1 MRTMNWQDNIRL
13 WRQLPAQEQLR
24 RRLARSPEQV
34 WQSMAFERQPVS
46 LQRLQARHER
56 LMAQLAVSTLRK
68 DG

>member
-1 MRTMNWQDNIRL
+1 MNWQDNIRL
-13 WRQLPAQEQLR
+13 WRQLPPQEQLR

-34 WQSMAFERQPVS
+34 WQSMAFEGQPVS

>member
-1 MRTMNWQDNIRL
+1 MNWQDNIRL